1 MGRAVLDDERGV
13 GVRRRPGYD
22 GEHDLLFGLVVFFSS
37 LYTLRGSNQA
47 KKRKETKTGIHTKK
61 YV

>member
-22 GEHDLLFGLVVFFSS
+22 GEHDLLFGLVVFFLS
-37 LYTLRGSNQA
+37 LSP
-47 KKRKETKTGIHTKK
+47 
-61 YV
+61 

>member
-22 GEHDLLFGLVVFFSS
+22 GEHDLLSFPLVLFFLS
-37 LYTLRGSNQA
+37 TLKGKQPG
-47 KKRKETKTGIHTKK
+47 KETKTGHTHKK
-61 YV
+61 NV